1 MPNVIVYDPK
11 GNKVILQAVGNG
23 MYARLDEDG
32 NPTDNLVN
40 LATAIQCNSLFT
52 EEQHERFL
60 AKKKK
65 QAKK

>member
-60 AKKKK
+60 AKRKRAGK
-65 QAKK
+65 

>member
-11 GNKVILQAVGNG
+11 GNKVVLQAVGHG
-23 MYARLDEDG
+23 LYARLDADG

-52 EEQHERFL
+52 EEQHEKFL
-60 AKKKK
+60 ARRK